1 MTNGEKL
8 ERRRGLERGGGGSE
22 NDEEEVGLSSGS
34 LVMGRVISVH
44 LLTKSFAFIDEDDL
58 MEKLKHEVDDGVDN
72 EDNKSDDDSNTTEM
86 KTTRSNSD
94 GEISSLVAEGGPMGI
109 IGWGGR

>member
-1 MTNGEKL
+1 
-8 ERRRGLERGGGGSE
+8 
-22 NDEEEVGLSSGS
+22 
-34 LVMGRVISVH
+34 
-44 LLTKSFAFIDEDDL
+44 

>member
-1 MTNGEKL
+1 
-8 ERRRGLERGGGGSE
+8 
-22 NDEEEVGLSSGS
+22 
-34 LVMGRVISVH
+34 
-44 LLTKSFAFIDEDDL
+44 
-58 MEKLKHEVDDGVDN
+58 MEKLKHEADDGVDN

>member
-1 MTNGEKL
+1 M
-8 ERRRGLERGGGGSE
+8 ERPRLISKGRCSLRI
-22 NDEEEVGLSSGS
+22 DPFSG
-34 LVMGRVISVH
+34 SVH

-58 MEKLKHEVDDGVDN
+58 MEKLKHEADDGVDN